1 VNARHLRAALG
12 ALSLTS
18 TTVAGGCR
26 TAGRGDPEAG
36 SDAVA
41 RALLDPDL
49 VLAGAR
55 APDTFRVRF
64 ETSRGAF
71 TILAH
76 RAWAPLGT
84 DRFHALVRHRF
95 FDGQRFFRVRAGFIA
110 QFGLHGDPAVIA
122 AWKGRAMPDDER
134 RVPNRRGTLAYA
146 FITSGTRSTQIFI
159 NLADNQATLDPQGF
173 APFAEI
179 VEGLEVIDR
188 LYAGYDE
195 NAGGGMRLG
204 RQGRIESEGNVHLS
218 RDFPLLDYIV
228 RAELVPGA
236 EPRETGGRW

>member
-1 VNARHLRAALG
+1 VAG
-12 ALSLTS
+12 ALLLAATAAAVSCRASGRAVPLATADAS
-18 TTVAGGCR
+18 THTLR
-26 TAGRGDPEAG
+26 
-36 SDAVA
+36 
-41 RALLDPDL
+41 DPDR
-49 VLAGAR
+49 VLAGTR
-55 APDTFRVRF
+55 APETFRVRF

-71 TILAH
+71 TVLAH
-76 RAWAPLGT
+76 REWAPLAT

-95 FDGQRFFRVRAGFIA
+95 FDGQRFFRVRSGFIA

-122 AWKGRAMPDDER
+122 AWKGRTMPDDER
-134 RVPNRRGTLAYA
+134 RVSNRRGTLAYA

-159 NLADNQATLDPQGF
+159 NLADNEVMLDPQGF

-195 NAGGGMRLG
+195 SAGGGMRLG
-204 RQGRIESEGNVHLS
+204 RQGRIEAEGNAHLV

-228 RAELVPGA
+228 RAELVAGDGG
-236 EPRETGGRW
+236 RETGRQW